1 MDTTIFSGKLKRHK
15 GGRADH
21 GGAEGRSVEGSDLIS
36 RLPDCIIFCRK
47 PKRRRGGGADR
58 GGAEDCS
65 AKEGPD
71 LISRLPDCIL
81 GTIVS
86 LLDTEEGARTAILSR
101 RWRHIWRSAAPLNL
115 DDCLQDFY
123 MDSQRAQVIS
133 HILATH
139 RGPARRLA
147 FRFHGTPRALSHY
160 DDWFPLPIFDGL
172 QELVLRFPLAVDHP
186 KMSASALRFAS
197 LRVLDIYNCTFPVS
211 GTAPS
216 FPCLAY
222 LSLRQVGITEEFLQ
236 GMISNSPGIDA
247 MVLDTNFGH
256 RRLCL
261 SMPRLRY
268 LTVSVRCFDRRE
280 EVELDDLVIQDAS
293 SLERL
298 LLHEANYG
306 PSVRITGATKLK
318 MLGYLGTGFPIIQ
331 LGDSIFKG
339 MVPVSL
345 VEQFSTVTILALEMP
360 EPKLT
365 VVLDYLR
372 CFPCLEKL
380 NIKFNV
386 NIWTSLEPGL
396 PNDPFAPI
404 KCLDHSLET
413 ILLQSYDGLKTHVE
427 FTKFFVKR
435 AKVLRVMKFCCRRL
449 CTTRWIQNQHRRLNL
464 ERRASRRAR
473 FAFVSQCN
481 LPLTFW
487 LDEGFSRDDPFIETI
502 G

>member
-1 MDTTIFSGKLKRHK
+1 
-15 GGRADH
+15 
-21 GGAEGRSVEGSDLIS
+21 
-36 RLPDCIIFCRK
+36 
-47 PKRRRGGGADR
+47 
-58 GGAEDCS
+58 
-65 AKEGPD
+65 
-71 LISRLPDCIL
+71 
-81 GTIVS
+81 
-86 LLDTEEGARTAILSR
+86 
-101 RWRHIWRSAAPLNL
+101 
-115 DDCLQDFY
+115 
-123 MDSQRAQVIS
+123 
-133 HILATH
+133 
-139 RGPARRLA
+139 
-147 FRFHGTPRALSHY
+147 
-160 DDWFPLPIFDGL
+160 
-172 QELVLRFPLAVDHP
+172 
-186 KMSASALRFAS
+186 
-197 LRVLDIYNCTFPVS
+197 
-211 GTAPS
+211 
-216 FPCLAY
+216 
-222 LSLRQVGITEEFLQ
+222 
-236 GMISNSPGIDA
+236 
-247 MVLDTNFGH
+247 
-256 RRLCL
+256 
-261 SMPRLRY
+261 
-268 LTVSVRCFDRRE
+268 
-280 EVELDDLVIQDAS
+280 
-293 SLERL
+293 

-473 FAFVSQCN
+473 FAFVSQCD